1 MLGVDGSAF
10 AEGAK
15 AHDEKSVVVA
25 TGADGVGLQW
35 QVDGPTEE
43 LHENLYTSGSDS

>member
-1 MLGVDGSAF
+1 MLGVDRSAF

-35 QVDGPTEE
+35 QHGRAYGGVA
-43 LHENLYTSGSDS
+43 